1 MHSCEW
7 NKQCMASF
15 PEGKYHLK
23 VSQRDR
29 VSLTLRKQKNVPEK
43 NARYGRATPLH
54 SNKADG

>member
-1 MHSCEW
+1 
-7 NKQCMASF
+7 MASF